1 VLSKKREQ
9 KIAGYPD
16 EIRKLQVEAERIY
29 AQIEKCTQSK
39 DTAQISLLRPRM
51 AYLLSMMEDKK
62 AEITKEK
69 ESISSEEPLLT
80 ISLEQEIAE
89 LEIQIRQMRTIRE
102 AVSTAVKAVN
112 TSERQVM
119 LAQITERCRRLSN
132 EAEGRV

>member
-1 VLSKKREQ
+1 MLSKKREQ

-89 LEIQIRQMRTIRE
+89 LEIQIRQIRTIRE

>member
-1 VLSKKREQ
+1 MLSKKREQ

>member
-1 VLSKKREQ
+1 MLSKKREQ

-89 LEIQIRQMRTIRE
+89 LEIQSRQIRTIRE